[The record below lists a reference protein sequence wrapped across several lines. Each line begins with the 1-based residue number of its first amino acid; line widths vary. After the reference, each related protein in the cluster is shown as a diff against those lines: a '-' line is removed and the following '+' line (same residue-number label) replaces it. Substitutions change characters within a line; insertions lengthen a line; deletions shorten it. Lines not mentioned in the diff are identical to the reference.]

1 MLFRSL
7 VYSLLATLLSGCLQ
21 TTVERPADD
30 LKPLVDT
37 NPWQARGKMLVSSE
51 NERQTLRFIW
61 SHLSEQQDR
70 VELSDSLGLRSIILV
85 RDSDEYYQE
94 NTQGQRILLSASTL
108 EEPLANVLTS
118 LPNDIARLMTGA
130 KSSNNRVRSEVIRWS
145 TSAQFATPEVDQRIT
160 SLRSNTLVHL
170 RTVRNARGVACSF
183 WRLRPQDHD

>member
-1 MLFRSL
+1 MLFTSL

-145 TSAQFATPEVDQRIT
+145 TSAQFATPEV
-160 SLRSNTLVHL
+160 LR
-170 RTVRNARGVACSF
+170 VRFGDYGLKIMINQWDVGSSE
-183 WRLRPQDHD
+183 

>member
-51 NERQTLRFIW
+51 NERQTLRFTW
-61 SHLSEQQDR
+61 SHLSEEQDR
-70 VELSDSLGLRSIILV
+70 VELSDSLGLRSIILI

-94 NTQGQRILLSASTL
+94 NTQGQRILLSANTL
-108 EEPLANVLTS
+108 EEPLAAVLSS
-118 LPNDIARLMTGA
+118 LPSDIARLMTGA
-130 KSSNNRVRSEVIRWS
+130 KSADNRVTSEVVRWS
-145 TSAQFATPEVDQRIT
+145 TSAQYATPEV
-160 SLRSNTLVHL
+160 LR
-170 RTVRNARGVACSF
+170 VRFGDYGLKIMINQWDIGSSE
-183 WRLRPQDHD
+183 

>member
-21 TTVERPADD
+21 TTVERPTDD

-61 SHLSEQQDR
+61 SHLSEEQDR
-70 VELSDSLGLRSIILV
+70 VELSDSLGLRSIILI

-94 NTQGQRILLSASTL
+94 NTQGQRTLLSANTL
-108 EEPLANVLTS
+108 EEPLAAVLSS
-118 LPNDIARLMTGA
+118 LPSDIARLMTGA
-130 KSSNNRVRSEVIRWS
+130 KSADNRVTSEVVRWS
-145 TSAQFATPEVDQRIT
+145 TSAQFATPEV
-160 SLRSNTLVHL
+160 LR
-170 RTVRNARGVACSF
+170 VRFGDYGLKIMINQWDIGSSE
-183 WRLRPQDHD
+183 